1 MLLFYLLIVTFAILI
16 AYAGYEETMRLVSY
30 LDLLIKYQIIKVRMY
45 FMRRRLRHTLN
56 LDHIQLIKDRNHGP
70 QTREERVP

>member
-16 AYAGYEETMRLVSY
+16 AYAGYDETMRLVSY
-30 LDLLIKYQIIKVRMY
+30 LDLLIKYEIIKVRMY

-56 LDHIQLIKDRNHGP
+56 LDHIQPIKDRNHGP